1 MGWGYGN
8 RGGKSDAILSLPHFS
23 TYAEAKKRYDNTK
36 QIRGSDDV
44 RPLGR
49 RKEGHSFR
57 IVEGTDQVLPT
68 PCPYVA
74 AKMYSTECV
83 RWIKPET
90 TAGAEAPQ
98 VITIATGGWHSPSTA
113 AFIDQVLPSGLRAA
127 REGGKV
133 RVNGLIVSNDHSMQ
147 WSRSNG
153 EGWVLKDEVTYQEYT
168 HKLNMP
174 VANALKKQHK
184 AFRNWLKGVISLKEY
199 KFNRTEALAALGLP
213 PHRSIDVPNLIGNK
227 DPEVKQR
234 LMDLLNAA
242 DSDPEKYAKWMT
254 VAGWIALVMGHTPWA
269 ATESERVVIM
279 NHGVSSFD
287 KVLLA
292 LHADAV
298 LVRTPLP
305 LGKVR
310 KDTYARW

>member
-8 RGGKSDAILSLPHFS
+8 NRGKSDAILSLPHFS

-36 QIRGSDDV
+36 PIRGSADV
-44 RPLGR
+44 RPLGM
-49 RKEGHSFR
+49 RKHGHSFS

-74 AKMYSTECV
+74 AKMYRTECV
-83 RWIKPET
+83 RWIKPDEND
-90 TAGAEAPQ
+90 AQAPQ
-98 VITIATGGWHSPSTA
+98 VITISTDGWHSPSTA

-133 RVNGLIVSNDHSMQ
+133 RVNGLIVGNDHSMK
-147 WSRSNG
+147 WVKAKES
-153 EGWVLKDEVTYQEYT
+153 GWKVLEEATYQEYT

-184 AFRNWLKGVISLKEY
+184 AFRNWLKGVLSLTEY

-213 PHRSIDVPNLIGNK
+213 PQRTLDVPNLIGNK
-227 DPEVKQR
+227 DPEVRQR
-234 LMDLLNAA
+234 FMDLLNAA
-242 DSDPEKYAKWMT
+242 DSDPDKYAKWMT
-254 VAGWIALVMGHTPWA
+254 VAGWIALAMGHTPWA
-269 ATESERVVIM
+269 PREIERVVIM

-287 KVLLA
+287 KALLA
-292 LHADAV
+292 LHADVV
-298 LVRTPLP
+298 LVKTPVP
-305 LGKVR
+305 LGKVK
-310 KDTYARW
+310 KDAYVKWV